1 MENNNKSKLQIFWP
15 PRDPASAIS
24 HLIGFILAIIGTI
37 VLVVRGAHTG
47 GSLYAV
53 AFAIFGTGMMFLY
66 LASALYHW
74 LNLGERGTLVLRK
87 LDHMMIYIMIA
98 GTYTPICLIALPG
111 LWGKGLLIAIWTLA
125 IGGIL
130 LTLFWFKAPR
140 WLTTTIYIWM
150 GWLAIVALVPMS
162 KVFPLAGFFWLFGG
176 GVFYTI
182 GGIIY
187 GLRKSFI
194 NLPGFGFHEVF
205 HIFVLFGSICHYF
218 LMLLVIMKV

>member
-1 MENNNKSKLQIFWP
+1 MENNNKNKLQKFWP
-15 PRDPASAIS
+15 PRDPVSAIS
-24 HLIGFILAIIGTI
+24 HFIGFILAIVGTP
-37 VLVVRGAHTG
+37 VLVVDGVRAGGA
-47 GSLYAV
+47 LYAG
-53 AFAIFGTGMMFLY
+53 AFAIFGVAMMCLY

-74 LNLGERGTLVLRK
+74 LNLGERGTLILRK
-87 LDHMMIYIMIA
+87 MDHMMIYIMIA

-140 WLTTTIYIWM
+140 WLTTAIYILM
-150 GWLAIVALVPMS
+150 GWLVIVALVPMS
-162 KVFPLAGFFWLFGG
+162 RVFPMAGFFWLFSG

-187 GLRKSFI
+187 GLKKSFI

-205 HIFVLFGSICHYF
+205 HIFVLLGSICHYF
-218 LMLLVIMKV
+218 LMLLVIMKM